1 MFNQLKL
8 KIMKKSVRIALHA
21 GFWAL
26 IPLTISFYNWAGQA
40 DSFFGLEN
48 HSKNFFQILF
58 EGFKSLFIHPDV
70 GSMIGSLYNLTM
82 VFSNLVAYVIF
93 PATIFYLFY
102 GWFSPKIINNRS
114 IRNIFIPILFILVV
128 PFVIIKLLSLFT
140 LVAWSFLYSLSL
152 TYVITVFFAV
162 SGFFFSI
169 MENWILTE
177 KLAKQNLQSELA
189 LLKNQINPHFL
200 FNTLNNIDSLI
211 KSNTKKASETLV
223 KLSDILRYMIY
234 DTNVANIQL
243 TDEIRHIESYVEL
256 QKLQYANSDLV
267 SLSVHGNPHNI
278 PIAPMLFIPF
288 VENAF
293 KHCTDKSIPNA
304 IRISF
309 TVQDK
314 QVLFESENISG
325 KTQKINK
332 DEASGVGLNIV
343 RRRLEIIYPGRHKL
357 NIKEENSIFNV
368 TLSVDTHEN

>member
-1 MFNQLKL
+1 
-8 KIMKKSVRIALHA
+8 MKKSVRIALHA
-21 GFWAL
+21 SYWAL

-58 EGFKSLFIHPDV
+58 EGFLSLFIHPDM
-70 GSMIGSLYNLTM
+70 GSMTGSLYNLTI
-82 VFSNLVAYVIF
+82 VFSNFIAYVIF

-102 GWFSPKIINNRS
+102 GYFSPKVLKNRS
-114 IRNIFIPILFILVV
+114 TGNTIIPVLFLLVV

-152 TYVITVFFAV
+152 TYVITLFFAV
-162 SGFFFSI
+162 SGFFFCLL
-169 MENWILTE
+169 EHWLRTE
-177 KLAKQNLQSELA
+177 KLAKENLQSELA

-223 KLSDILRYMIY
+223 KLSEILRYMIY

-243 TDEIRHIESYVEL
+243 TDEIRHIESYIEL
-256 QKLQYANSDLV
+256 QKLQFANPKLV
-267 SLSVHGNPHNI
+267 SISVHGNPNNI

-293 KHCTDKSIPNA
+293 KHCTDKSIPDA

-309 TVQDK
+309 TIQDK

-332 DEASGVGLNIV
+332 DKASGVGLNIV
-343 RRRLEIIYPGRHKL
+343 RRRLEIIYPGRHSL
-357 NIKEENSIFNV
+357 NIKEDNNTFKV
-368 TLSVDTHEN
+368 TLTVNTNEH